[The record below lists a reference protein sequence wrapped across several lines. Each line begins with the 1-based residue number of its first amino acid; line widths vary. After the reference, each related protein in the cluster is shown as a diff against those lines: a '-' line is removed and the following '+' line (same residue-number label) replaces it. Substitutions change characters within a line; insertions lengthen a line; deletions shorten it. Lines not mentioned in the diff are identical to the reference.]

1 MIADKKEVTDKT
13 FFNILKCFNL
23 ETSKKPTFYDYFK
36 PIGIFCRGLGALP
49 LSNLQDSNCQNLHFS
64 YFSLPLAFTVVQ
76 FSIFITL
83 TICFIDWSSLF
94 ELIAIGHPRYMW
106 RCVLMS
112 LIMIRSL
119 MSCFY
124 CATNS
129 DGFVKLIK
137 KLDEFDQKLMEVGV
151 EDGRKSN
158 FIELTVKPLVS
169 YVIVLLVI
177 VTDLIGFSKSIV
189 NLIVHKNF
197 RRCAFLVCSFNGV
210 WQVMPILLF
219 IYFVKVIR
227 RNFVVIN
234 DIIYK
239 LIPDGDFLLVE
250 KVDTSKL
257 LL

>member
-1 MIADKKEVTDKT
+1 
-13 FFNILKCFNL
+13 
-23 ETSKKPTFYDYFK
+23 
-36 PIGIFCRGLGALP
+36 
-49 LSNLQDSNCQNLHFS
+49 
-64 YFSLPLAFTVVQ
+64 
-76 FSIFITL
+76 
-83 TICFIDWSSLF
+83 
-94 ELIAIGHPRYMW
+94 
-106 RCVLMS
+106 MS

-257 LL
+257 SSLKHVTLLRSLMLDAVKHLNGSYGSFLAISRSYVTVIFIINMYMYFFTLDDDIGLLVDIVIHAVILVVVVFSSTEAGVEVSPFYSLILLLKP

>member
-1 MIADKKEVTDKT
+1 
-13 FFNILKCFNL
+13 
-23 ETSKKPTFYDYFK
+23 
-36 PIGIFCRGLGALP
+36 
-49 LSNLQDSNCQNLHFS
+49 
-64 YFSLPLAFTVVQ
+64 
-76 FSIFITL
+76 
-83 TICFIDWSSLF
+83 
-94 ELIAIGHPRYMW
+94 
-106 RCVLMS
+106 MS

-119 MSCFY
+119 MCCFY

-137 KLDEFDQKLMEVGV
+137 KLDEFDQKLMEIGV

-239 LIPDGDFLLVE
+239 LIPDGDFLSVE

-257 LL
+257 GSLKHVRLLRSLMLDAVKHLNGSYGSFLAISRSYVTVIFIINMYMYFFTLDDDIGLLVDIVIHAVILVVTVFSSTEAGVEVSPFYSLILLLKPRSRYC

>member
-1 MIADKKEVTDKT
+1 
-13 FFNILKCFNL
+13 
-23 ETSKKPTFYDYFK
+23 
-36 PIGIFCRGLGALP
+36 
-49 LSNLQDSNCQNLHFS
+49 
-64 YFSLPLAFTVVQ
+64 
-76 FSIFITL
+76 
-83 TICFIDWSSLF
+83 
-94 ELIAIGHPRYMW
+94 
-106 RCVLMS
+106 MS

-257 LL
+257 SSLKHVTLLRSLMLDAVKHLNGSYGSFLAISRFYVTVIFIINMYMYFFTLDDDIGLLVDIVIHAVTLVVVVFSSTEAGVEVSPFYSLILLLKP

>member
-1 MIADKKEVTDKT
+1 
-13 FFNILKCFNL
+13 
-23 ETSKKPTFYDYFK
+23 
-36 PIGIFCRGLGALP
+36 
-49 LSNLQDSNCQNLHFS
+49 
-64 YFSLPLAFTVVQ
+64 
-76 FSIFITL
+76 
-83 TICFIDWSSLF
+83 
-94 ELIAIGHPRYMW
+94 
-106 RCVLMS
+106 MS

-257 LL
+257 SSLKHVTLLRSLMLDAVKHLNGSYGSFLAISRFYVTVIFIINMYMYFFTLDDDIGLLVDIVIHAVILVVVVFSSTEAGVEVSPFYSLILLLKP